1 MCGVNLI
8 KNKEGIERRHYLM
21 KLDEADLNELLTTD
35 LTDDERFD
43 VVAIRILKEHM
54 EAFIE
59 LAK

>member
-1 MCGVNLI
+1 MMNVESE
-8 KNKEGIERRHYLM
+8 KRMRWFME
-21 KLDEADLNELLTTD
+21 LDVTELEELLITD

-54 EAFIE
+54 GAFIE